1 MSILMIFATEFSYDV
16 DFKFIVILAINVASL
31 HFVSRQANQVCTL
44 LRLQKTFKDFGLVN
58 Y

>member
-1 MSILMIFATEFSYDV
+1 MSILMIFATEFSNDV

-44 LRLQKTFKDFGLVN
+44 LR
-58 Y
+58 